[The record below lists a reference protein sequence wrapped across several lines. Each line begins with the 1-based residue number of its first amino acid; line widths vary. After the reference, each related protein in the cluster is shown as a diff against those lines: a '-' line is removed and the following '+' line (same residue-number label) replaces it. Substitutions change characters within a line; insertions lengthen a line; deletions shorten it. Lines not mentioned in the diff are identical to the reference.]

1 MSLLDYAASTGA
13 NVKLDWAAAGWVTPP
28 TSDGT
33 LDIIVR
39 AVGTAES
46 ENTFGRR
53 VGPKGEQVV
62 PKYIGKNVLL
72 CELAE
77 IPAACK
83 LGVSGPGLVSALAR
97 AMPELDLQWPWGLD
111 HPTESENRVE
121 PVDLDAPMLVSI
133 RWTGKRKADVGEYD
147 TYQVTRINVDDVAG
161 FIADYR
167 ARGRTLGHRP
177 AEVRADGQD
186 PDEKDQF
193 PF

>member
-1 MSLLDYAASTGA
+1 MSLLDYAARTGA
-13 NVKLDWAAAGWVTPP
+13 NVKLDWAAAGWLTPP
-28 TSDGT
+28 TSEGA
-33 LDIIVR
+33 LDLIVR

-53 VGPKGEQVV
+53 VGPKGDQVV
-62 PKYIGKNVLL
+62 PKWIGKNVLL

-97 AMPELDLQWPWGLD
+97 AMPELQLEWPWALE
-111 HPTESENRVE
+111 HPTQSEHRVE
-121 PVDLDAPMLVSI
+121 PVELYAPILVSI

-161 FIADYR
+161 FVAAYR
-167 ARGRTLGHRP
+167 ARMRLQGHVP
-177 AEVRADGQD
+177 AEVRADAQD
-186 PDEKDQF
+186 PDDEDRF